1 MIPPKTIAEIE
12 RMLAEDQL
20 SQRGIARRL
29 GVSRA
34 SVNKIALGRRPDY
47 DAIAEAIPQEDA
59 LREALVP
66 KKPYRHC
73 PECGVKVQMPCVACR
88 VRKALAASG
97 RRLAP
102 AESLPVVIGLDLK
115 PEHYERYL
123 QVRPMAIARHLEQHA
138 GVAPRPK

>member
-20 SQRGIARRL
+20 SQRGIARRF
-29 GVSRA
+29 GVSRGK
-34 SVNKIALGRRPDY
+34 VNEIALGRRPDY
-47 DAIAEAIPQEDA
+47 EALAEEDR

-66 KKPYRHC
+66 KKPHRRC
-73 PECGVKVQMPCVACR
+73 PECRVKVLMPCVACR
-88 VRKALAASG
+88 ARKALATSG

-102 AESLPVVIGLDLK
+102 DELLRVVPVVIGLDLK
-115 PEHYERYL
+115 PEHYERYS
-123 QVRPMAIARHLEQHA
+123 QVRPKAIARHFEQHA